1 MTQENRLNPFDELS
15 EKYAIWV
22 LKYCSPTFGTP
33 LFLIWYNDTDENCTS
48 RLLTWKNGKIFAINS
63 LSKLK
68 STLLASLDEL
78 FIPENLLTWLDHF
91 NPLEVK
97 DDPAYDLILVM
108 NEIEKNNLDILT
120 IEGFANFFNLFDDF
134 IHQDER
140 NNRFQSYLDNEPIK
154 KTWNYYYEYIFW
166 PKFNDRKKFE
176 TWNRPQLDIDSKDLL
191 SKLKDMIE
199 SFDSNIQEV
208 ENTIS
213 R

>member
-1 MTQENRLNPFDELS
+1 MTPENTLNPFDELN

-22 LKYCSPTFGTP
+22 LKYCSPTFGAP

-68 STLLASLDEL
+68 STLLAALDEL

-91 NPLEVK
+91 NPLEVN
-97 DDPAYDLILVM
+97 DDPVYDLILVM
-108 NEIEKNNLDILT
+108 NEIEKNNLDIPT
-120 IEGFANFFNLFDDF
+120 IEGFANFFNLYDDF

-140 NNRFQSYLDNEPIK
+140 NNRFQSYLDNEPIE
-154 KTWNYYYEYIFW
+154 KTWNYFYEYIFW